1 MSQTPP
7 ALRQSSHPEPPSL
20 TAAGPG
26 RKAGSSGPEYL
37 TVKPIFLQLTFS
49 SPEEWHLDDLSIILR
64 PSGVT
69 DWHLCGVRA
78 AVMSD
83 SEDCV
88 RESAAVVKRNV
99 SDLNTVLWLLLSSP
113 LVSSCLLLSPQFLYS
128 TYLFSS
134 ARRRFGV
141 DEKLRREVYD
151 RLMPPFEELFDRVE
165 EHALNILVEAWTMM
179 VNRDTE
185 SFQQVTAALH

>member
-49 SPEEWHLDDLSIILR
+49 SPEQWHLDDLSIILR

-113 LVSSCLLLSPQFLYS
+113 LVSSLLLSSFTPHIFSALPGGAFVLMRSWEGRCMTDWCPRLRSYLIGSRNTHWTSWWRRGPRWS
-128 TYLFSS
+128 TGTQSLSS
-134 ARRRFGV
+134 R
-141 DEKLRREVYD
+141 
-151 RLMPPFEELFDRVE
+151 
-165 EHALNILVEAWTMM
+165 
-179 VNRDTE
+179 
-185 SFQQVTAALH
+185 